1 MTLKRRL
8 EKLETQQQKSE
19 LAGTNT
25 ESVLWNIATRSDGTA
40 ARSVAALKELNRMK
54 VTESEV
60 VQDNR
65 TEDEIRASIERLIE
79 EYRDMPELPS

>member
-40 ARSVAALKELNRMK
+40 ASSVAALKELNRMK

-60 VQDNR
+60 IQDNR
-65 TEDEIRASIERLIE
+65 TEDEIRASIEALIE
-79 EYRDMPELPS
+79 QYRDMPS

>member
-8 EKLETQQQKSE
+8 EKLENQQQKPE

-25 ESVLWNIATRSDGTA
+25 ESVLWNIATRGDGTA
-40 ARSVAALKELNRMK
+40 ASSVAALKELNRMK

-79 EYRDMPELPS
+79 QYRDMHS